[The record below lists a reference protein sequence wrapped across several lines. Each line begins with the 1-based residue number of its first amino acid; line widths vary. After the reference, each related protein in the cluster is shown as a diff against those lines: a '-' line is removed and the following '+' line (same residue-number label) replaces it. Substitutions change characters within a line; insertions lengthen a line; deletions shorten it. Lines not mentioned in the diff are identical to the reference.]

1 MTPTRLHFAGYTFE
15 PATGDLSGPEGEVRL
30 QPQPARVLA
39 LLAERSGTLVT
50 REELQAQVWP
60 DTRVEFDQGIN
71 YCIRQIRSALG
82 ERADAPRFIETLPR
96 RGYRFLVPV
105 ATDGARSPA
114 AAGPGI
120 DGDRASAAGSA
131 PAAPAPGAASPR
143 PVRPWSWAA
152 GVGLVGLLGLFAW
165 NRAIT
170 PPTPV
175 GPGPERWIVL
185 PLSDPDSPGGLDRL
199 NRGVEQA
206 LVTELTAARPDRMAV
221 VGPLTT
227 GPLVEG
233 GASAA
238 QVGAR
243 LEAEYV
249 VSGGARAADSILF
262 VQVVRLVDGA
272 HVFARRVP
280 LRGRDAAA
288 LARELVE
295 EMVAAVLPAAPGLP

>member
-1 MTPTRLHFAGYTFE
+1 MTPSRLRFAGFAFD
-15 PATGDLSGPEGEVRL
+15 PATGDLSGPEGDVRL

-39 LLAERSGTLVT
+39 VLAARSGTLVT

-60 DTRVEFDQGIN
+60 DTKVEFDQGIN

-105 ATDGARSPA
+105 ETEGAALSPA
-114 AAGPGI
+114 AAGPGV
-120 DGDRASAAGSA
+120 AAGG
-131 PAAPAPGAASPR
+131 PLAADAGAAAPGAASARPR
-143 PVRPWSWAA
+143 RPWRWAA

-199 NRGVEQA
+199 NRGVEEA
-206 LVTELTAARPDRMAV
+206 LVAELTAARPDRLAV

-233 GASAA
+233 GATAA
-238 QVGAR
+238 EVGAR
-243 LEAEYV
+243 LEAGYV
-249 VSGGARAADSILF
+249 VSGGARAADSVLF
-262 VQVVRLVDGA
+262 VQVVRHSDGA

-280 LRGRDAAA
+280 LQGRDAAA
-288 LARELVE
+288 LARELVGE
-295 EMVAAVLPAAPGLP
+295 IIAAVLPTAPRLP